1 MTVEQRYQAAIKKI
15 GGAAGL
21 LNLPEDVKNI
31 LKETAD
37 LETKTKTE
45 MLEMIAEGVSG
56 HD

>member
-1 MTVEQRYQAAIKKI
+1 MTVEQRYQAAIRKI

-31 LKETAD
+31 LKETMD
-37 LETKTKTE
+37 LETKTE